1 MATTRYLLLNAVM
14 GSAVGVLFGIGLLM
28 TNTLGLRGL
37 VPASPDVVATTAI
50 FLIGSA
56 MTFTPF
62 VVATAVM
69 LLVHRL
75 R

>member
-1 MATTRYLLLNAVM
+1 MAILRYLVLNAVM
-14 GSAVGVLFGIGLLM
+14 GSVVGTLFGIALLI
-28 TNTLGLRGL
+28 TNTLGLKAL
-37 VPASPDVVATTAI
+37 VLASPDVIATTAI

-62 VVATAVM
+62 VVVTAVM
-69 LLVHRL
+69 LLDHR

>member
-1 MATTRYLLLNAVM
+1 MAILRYLVLNGVM
-14 GSAVGVLFGIGLLM
+14 GSVVGTLFGIALLI
-28 TNTLGLRGL
+28 TNTFDLKAL
-37 VPASPDVVATTAI
+37 VLASPDVIATTAI

-62 VVATAVM
+62 VVVTAVM
-69 LLVHRL
+69 LLDHR

>member
-1 MATTRYLLLNAVM
+1 MASLRYLLLNAVM
-14 GSAVGVLFGIGLLM
+14 GAAVGVLLGIALLI
-28 TNTLGLRGL
+28 TNTLGLRVL
-37 VPASPDVVATTAI
+37 VLSSPNVIATTAI
-50 FLIGSA
+50 FLVGSA

-69 LLVHRL
+69 LLDYQL